1 MENPKKPPTP
11 IQRDTTDLYLKDLDE
26 EKNAENNQNHDMS
39 QEKSFENF
47 ISFQN
52 MQKKQQQ
59 KLIPTPSSK
68 DIQMED
74 SGYIIERN
82 VSSINKDNTKC
93 NMSSFNASGT
103 NQLNVQ
109 SYPHTFITYKNYS
122 VLETNDRSA
131 SKFSDKKLWLK
142 DKTQV
147 AVQKYRTLAAL
158 IERHLSDLKHPLC
171 IIKNEYVQY
180 FVRYNQKLTISKESK
195 PPKPDDLHKELKYMT
210 RDVKSFVW
218 VFKEAINNFYDLE
231 SVSKKFRTSEFD
243 LFSDYNLINFIY
255 SVVFTDEVYSIF
267 FETLKLAEKYK
278 EILYKRNIDLLKN
291 SPPEKFLVQEKFC
304 LNKRTAEFFARAQP
318 ELKPFIEFPE
328 EKKKPNQ
335 KEVKTKKMNYIEL
348 QTRIF
353 PHLLMNSF
361 SKSEILNKNAK
372 SERGSRKSNEKKA
385 DEPYH
390 ESIDLLKNL
399 QFLKS
404 PSHKIKAMTEA
415 FDLIE
420 ETIRQHY
427 ADHGY
432 DERYIVMEPEDLI
445 SIIVYIMS
453 QLPLSHMVTH
463 CNFIELFFNETNLN
477 SKSACYLYSLKTGIE
492 YILNSIDEN
501 E

>member
-1 MENPKKPPTP
+1 MENNKNNQTNP
-11 IQRDTTDLYLKDLDE
+11 ILLQKETTDLFLKEEDE
-26 EKNAENNQNHDMS
+26 EKKGNHEQTS

-52 MQKKQQQ
+52 MQKKQQ
-59 KLIPTPSSK
+59 KLPCPSTK
-68 DIQMED
+68 EIQIED
-74 SGYIIERN
+74 SGCLIERG
-82 VSSINKDNTKC
+82 VSSINKETHDKC
-93 NMSSFNASGT
+93 NTSSLNASAS
-103 NQLNVQ
+103 NQLQVQ
-109 SYPHTFITYKNYS
+109 SYPHTFIIYKNFS
-122 VLETNDRSA
+122 ILETSDRSL

-142 DKTQV
+142 DKTMI
-147 AVQKYRTLAAL
+147 AVQKYRNLASL
-158 IERHLSDLKHPLC
+158 IEKHLLEQKHPLC
-171 IIKNEYVQY
+171 LIKNEYIQY
-180 FVRYNQKLTISKESK
+180 FIRLNQKLTMTKENK
-195 PPKPDDLHKELKYMT
+195 PYTNDAIHKEIKYMT

-243 LFSDYNLINFIY
+243 LFSDYNMINFIY
-255 SVVFTDEVYSIF
+255 SLIFTDEVYSIF
-267 FETLKLAEKYK
+267 MESLITAEKYK
-278 EILYKRNIDLLKN
+278 EILYNRNLELLKN

-304 LNKRTAEFFARAQP
+304 LNKRTAEFFSRIYP
-318 ELKPFIEFPE
+318 EISNFISFENSCAKQTPE
-328 EKKKPNQ
+328 
-335 KEVKTKKMNYIEL
+335 KEVKTKKLNYIEL

-361 SKSEILNKNAK
+361 NKIEFLNK
-372 SERGSRKSNEKKA
+372 SERNSRKSNENKKT
-385 DEPYH
+385 EKPYN
-390 ESIDLLKNL
+390 EAIDLLKNL
-399 QFLKS
+399 QFMKS
-404 PSHKIKAMTEA
+404 PAHKIKIITQA

-420 ETIRQHY
+420 ESIMEHY

-432 DERYIVMEPEDLI
+432 DEKYIVMEPEDLI

-501 E
+501 D